1 MRFRRETGDFGI
13 IFTIDGETNKLKDIQ
28 LPKGLSGEDLLGVA
42 IKMPGMGNN
51 GIKLSAITTVFDDD
65 GVVNIMLGNNPQ
77 NRLYYDSTTG
87 ILSANVPTPPEP
99 QPEPEPEEEEAMTFR
114 SAGQDSNGNPMY
126 EAIQTYTLP
135 NFHNGDPVKIYSAD
149 GSGLLYSGTISRIGE
164 ISNDTVVS
172 GTVGQS
178 VTVPAGTLKLTIT
191 YDANGEERTDNNIYW
206 NSSNGRVGHAFV
218 VLRSSGSGGSG
229 GSQTK

>member
-1 MRFRRETGDFGI
+1 MRFRRETGDFSI
-13 IFTIDGETNKLKDIQ
+13 KLTPNEETHKFNDVQ
-28 LPKGLSGEDLLGVA
+28 LPKGLSGEDLLGAV
-42 IKMPGMGNN
+42 
-51 GIKLSAITTVFDDD
+51 ITSSIAEDDD
-65 GVVNIMLGNNPQ
+65 IAYTMYYGITEIKDYGFAVAVRFASFSGMLF
-77 NRLYYDSTTG
+77 YDPKTG
-87 ILSANVPTPPEP
+87 ILGVTAPTPS
-99 QPEPEPEEEEAMTFR
+99 EPEEEEEEEVMTFR
-114 SAGQDSNGNPMY
+114 SEGQDSDGNPMY
-126 EAIQTYTLP
+126 RADQTYTLP

-191 YDANGEERTDNNIYW
+191 YDANGEEVTDNNIYW
-206 NSSNGRVGHAFV
+206 NSSTGRVGHAFV
-218 VLRSSGSGGSG
+218 VLRSSSTGGG